1 MKKITAV
8 ALTIQ
13 DIIAQPPTEAAHIV
27 AVAVASA
34 AVEVAV
40 AVAQDK
46 FGIMNSEFGIA
57 TKLGGVG

>member
-27 AVAVASA
+27 AAVSEAEVAASAEA
-34 AVEVAV
+34 AVEA
-40 AVAQDK
+40 AAAQGK
-46 FGIMNSEFGIA
+46 FGIA
-57 TKLGGVG
+57 TKKGGAR